1 MLTRQYL
8 KEIVVEAIKA
18 NGGQSTYVQIAQY
31 IWQHYEP
38 KLRASGDLFF
48 TWQYD
53 IRWAVPTLRKSG
65 ILEKHD
71 KNSGA
76 KKSVIKLSKDQL

>member
-18 NGGQSTYVQIAQY
+18 NGGQSTDVQIAQY

-38 KLRASGDLFF
+38 KLRESGDLFF